1 MTGRGLAAVPQRRI
15 MMAEKSYP
23 TGGEFLLKESNP
35 QNIFTPE
42 DFTEN
47 QRMFATT
54 VLDFVDKFIA
64 PLSEE
69 LEYEGNTALGKDLL
83 KEAGQMGLLMADVP
97 EAYGGMGSDKATVM
111 IISEYIAAAGSF
123 AVTHGAHSGIG
134 TLPIVYFGTEE
145 QKQKYLPAL
154 ATGEKLSCYALT
166 EPGSGSDALAAAT
179 TAVLTD
185 DGKHYVLNGTK
196 QYITN
201 AGYAEIVI
209 LFAKIDGDKFTG
221 FIVDLSSEG
230 VTIGAEEKKMGIK
243 GSSTCAII
251 LEDVKVPVDNLLGE
265 IGKGH
270 HIAFNILNVGRFKL
284 GASTVGGAKQA
295 LLAAVPY
302 TKDRHQFGQP
312 LCSFG
317 LIRSKIADVNT
328 AVFLAESMVYRTAGL
343 LDRAIETLD
352 KKDPGYDLASIQQVE
367 EFSIEC
373 SMIKVFATEACALA
387 AEECLQMLGGYG
399 YCQEY
404 PLERLY
410 RDERI
415 NRIFE
420 GTNEINRM
428 LVPGMIMKKALKGEL
443 PFLQAAQT
451 VAEELTGL
459 PSFTEPGEPEYMETE
474 GNLVANMKKVV
485 LATLGL
491 AAQKFGHGLKD
502 QQEVLAD
509 VADICMEA
517 YACESALLRT
527 LKKAEADGEEAAQV
541 MADMVTLYI
550 HDAMDRVGTWARSVM
565 AATVEGDELRT
576 MLAGLRR
583 LTKHDPVNRTHL
595 HDLIAEKVIDAEGY
609 TVD

>member
-1 MTGRGLAAVPQRRI
+1 MS
-15 MMAEKSYP
+15 EKSYP
-23 TGGEFLLKESNP
+23 TGGEFLLNETDP
-35 QNIFTPE
+35 ADVFTPE
-42 DFTEN
+42 DFDET
-47 QRMFATT
+47 QRMISAT
-54 VLDFVDKFIA
+54 VDDFVDKHIK
-64 PLSEE
+64 PVREE
-69 LEYEGNTALGKDLL
+69 LEYEGNTSLGKPLL
-83 KEAGQMGLLMADVP
+83 KEAGQMGLLMADIP
-97 EAYGGMGSDKATVM
+97 EAYGGMGSDKATIM
-111 IISEYIAAAGSF
+111 IISEKIASGGSF
-123 AVTHGAHSGIG
+123 AVTHGAQAGIG

-145 QKQKYLPAL
+145 QKKEFLPKL
-154 ATGEKLSCYALT
+154 ATGELLTCYALT

-179 TAVLTD
+179 TAVLSD
-185 DGKHYVLNGTK
+185 DGAHYVLNGTK

-209 LFAKIDGDKFTG
+209 LFAKIDGEQFTG
-221 FIVDLSSEG
+221 FIVDLTADG
-230 VTIGAEEKKMGIK
+230 VTIGPEEKKMGIK
-243 GSSTCAII
+243 GSSTCQIS
-251 LEDVKVPVDNLLGE
+251 LEDVKVPVGNLLGE

-284 GASTVGGAKQA
+284 GASTVGGAKEA
-295 LLAAVPY
+295 LKHAIPY
-302 TKDRHQFGQP
+302 TKQRQQFEQR
-312 LCSFG
+312 LCDFG
-317 LIRSKIADVNT
+317 LIRAKIADVT
-328 AVFLAESMVYRTAGL
+328 AVTFVAETMVYRTAGL
-343 LDRAIETLD
+343 LDKAIATLD
-352 KKDPGYDLASIQQVE
+352 KADPGYDRASIRQVE

-387 AEECLQMLGGYG
+387 AEEGVQMLGGYG

-428 LVPGMIMKKALKGEL
+428 LVPGMIMKKAMKGEL
-443 PFLQAAQT
+443 PFLQAAT
-451 VAEELTGL
+451 AVAAELTGL
-459 PSFTEPGEPEYMETE
+459 PEFAEPGEPAFLEDE
-474 GNLVANMKKVV
+474 GKLVVNMKKIV

-491 AAQKFGHGLKD
+491 AAQKFGMGLKD

-527 LKKAEADGEEAAQV
+527 LKKASKDGEEAAQP
-541 MADMVTLYI
+541 MADMLVLYV
-550 HDAMDRVGTWARSVM
+550 HDAMDRVGKWARNIL
-565 AATVEGDELRT
+565 AATLTGDELRT

-595 HDLIAEKVIDAEGY
+595 HDLIAERAVKAEGY
-609 TVD
+609 TVE

>member
-1 MTGRGLAAVPQRRI
+1 
-15 MMAEKSYP
+15 MADKSYP
-23 TGGEFLLKESNP
+23 TGGEFLLEETNP
-35 QNIFTPE
+35 QDIFTPE
-42 DFTEN
+42 DFNEN
-47 QRMFATT
+47 QRMIAST
-54 VLDFVDKFIA
+54 VDDFVERHIA
-64 PLSEE
+64 PVREE
-69 LEYEGNTALGKDLL
+69 LEYEGNTKLGKDLL
-83 KEAGQMGLLMADVP
+83 KEAGAMGILMADVP
-97 EAYGGMGSDKATVM
+97 EAYGGMGSDKATIM
-111 IISEYIAAAGSF
+111 IISEQIAGGGSF
-123 AVTHGAHSGIG
+123 AVTHGAQAGIG

-145 QKQKYLPAL
+145 QKKTYLPRL
-154 ATGEKLSCYALT
+154 ATGELLTCYALT
-166 EPGSGSDALAAAT
+166 EPGSGSDALAAST
-179 TAVLTD
+179 TAILSE

-201 AGYAEIVI
+201 AGYAEIVV
-209 LFAKIDGDKFTG
+209 LFAKIGGDQFTG
-221 FIVDLSSEG
+221 FIVDLTSDG
-230 VTIGAEEKKMGIK
+230 VTIGPEEKKMGIK
-243 GSSTCAII
+243 GSSTCQII
-251 LEDVKVPVDNLLGE
+251 LEDVKVPVDNVLGE

-295 LLAAVPY
+295 LKAAVPY
-302 TKDRHQFGQP
+302 TNERYQFEQP
-312 LCSFG
+312 LSSFG
-317 LIRSKIADVNT
+317 LIRRKIADVT
-328 AVFLAESMVYRTAGL
+328 TTTFLAESMVYRTAGL
-343 LDRAIETLD
+343 LDVAIATLD
-352 KKDPGYDLASIQQVE
+352 RTDPDYDRKSIQQVE

-373 SMIKVFATEACALA
+373 SMIKVFGTEACALA

-443 PFLQAAQT
+443 PFLQAAQA
-451 VAEELTGL
+451 VAAELTGL
-459 PSFTEPGEPEYMETE
+459 PAFAEPGEPEYLEE
-474 GNLVANMKKVV
+474 ESRLVANLKKVV

-491 AAQKFGHGLKD
+491 AAQKFGVGLKD
-502 QQEVLAD
+502 QQEVLSD

-527 LKKAEADGEEAAQV
+527 QKKAATDGPEAAAP
-541 MADMVTLYI
+541 MADMLTLYV
-550 HDAMDRVGTWARSVM
+550 HDAMERAGTWARNVM

-583 LTKHDPVNRTHL
+583 LTKHDPVNRTVL
-595 HDLIAEKVIDAEGY
+595 HDRIAARVVDAGEY
-609 TVD
+609 TLA